1 MNDVYAV
8 VDNNVVI
15 NVIIWDGISEWKPEA
30 GNLVPLTAMLA
41 SVGHIQTEYL
51 PRHLPQNALTTR

>member
-30 GNLVPLTAMLA
+30 
-41 SVGHIQTEYL
+41 
-51 PRHLPQNALTTR
+51 